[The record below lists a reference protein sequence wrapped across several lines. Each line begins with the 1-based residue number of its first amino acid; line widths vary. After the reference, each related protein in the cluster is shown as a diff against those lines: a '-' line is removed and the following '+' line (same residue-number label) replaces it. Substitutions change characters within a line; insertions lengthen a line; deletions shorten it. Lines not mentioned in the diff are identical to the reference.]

1 MKKIILNMVFALFCT
16 INILATEKSINVE
29 IRNDWSKIQTDAPV
43 VISLN
48 DIQTGFKIQSAI
60 VKEGNIE
67 IPSQLD
73 DLNNDR
79 KYDELAFVLDMPAKS
94 AKTITIILSSEKS
107 TKTYKPRVYASLK
120 LKDKKGK
127 HAPISSLTVPGN
139 SDVYNFVIP
148 HGPSFESELVA
159 YRVYFN
165 RKQTIDIYGKF
176 NKGLELE
183 ACDFYPNDKQL
194 AEGFGDDV
202 LRVFDSCGP
211 GTLKG
216 WDGKKATHIT
226 PIESCTE
233 RILAYGP
240 IRTIV
245 EIIDNNWQYQNSLL
259 NMTTRYI
266 LYAGHRDVEVQ
277 VSFEEPLK
285 KEVFCTGVQDIIG
298 SKMFS
303 DHKGLVACW
312 GTDYPVNDTV
322 KFAKETVGLA
332 TCIPQKYVQKEVKD
346 PCNYLYLIKAENQK
360 SFDYHLTFTST
371 KETFGYKTPEAW
383 FAFVQE
389 WKEQLEHPCKV
400 TLKY

>member
-1 MKKIILNMVFALFCT
+1 MKEILLSTIFSLLCTVNIFA
-16 INILATEKSINVE
+16 IKKNINVE
-29 IRNDWSKIQTDAPV
+29 IRNDWSKAQTDAPI

-48 DIQTGFKIQSAI
+48 NIQTRFTIQSAI

-73 DLNNDR
+73 DLNNDC
-79 KYDELAFVLDMPAKS
+79 KYDELAFVLDIPAKS
-94 AKTITIILSSEKS
+94 NKTVTIILSSEKS
-107 TKTYKPRVYASLK
+107 STTYKSRVYASLK
-120 LKDKKGK
+120 LKDRKGK
-127 HAPISSLTVPGN
+127 HAPISSLSVPGS

-165 RKQTIDIYGKF
+165 RKQTVDIYGKF

-183 ACDFYPNDKQL
+183 ACDFYPNDEQL
-194 AEGFGDDV
+194 ANGFGNDV

-216 WDGKKATHIT
+216 WNGEKATHIT
-226 PIESCTE
+226 PIKSCTE

-240 IRTIV
+240 VRTIV
-245 EIIDNNWQYQNSLL
+245 EIIDNGWQYLNSSLD
-259 NMTTRYI
+259 MTTRYT

-277 VSFEEPLK
+277 ISFEKPLE

-298 SKMFS
+298 STMYS

-312 GTDYPVNDTV
+312 GTDWPVNDTV
-322 KFAKETVGLA
+322 KYAKETVGLA
-332 TCIPQKYVQKEVKD
+332 TCIPQKYIKKEVKD
-346 PCNYLYLIKAENQK
+346 PCNYLYLISAESK
-360 SFDYHLTFTST
+360 RSFNYHLMFTST
-371 KETFGYKTPEAW
+371 KETFGYNSPEAW
-383 FAFVQE
+383 FTFAQE
-389 WKEQLEHPCKV
+389 WKERLNHPCKV